1 MRALKHQVFWPPF
14 LVLLSSAV
22 YSFFDPD
29 AFLEAVSQL
38 NTLLLEYFGWLF
50 SWSMFFFLLLCVIIY
65 FSPIAHVRI
74 GGREATPILNR
85 WRWLSITLCTTV
97 ATGILFWGS
106 AEPMYHLYQPPQNAG
121 FEAATTEAAVFS
133 VSTLLMHWT
142 FTPYGVYALASL
154 TFALAYYN
162 LKQPF
167 SLSALLYPLL
177 GNAAKG
183 RMGDFIDAICLYS
196 LVAGMSASLGTGI
209 LMMAGGLDALAGIP
223 QTPLLLGLVALT
235 IVITFVL
242 SAISGL
248 MKGIRILSD
257 WNFKLLVGFCIF
269 ILVFGPTLFIF
280 EFGAKAIA
288 DYVVHFVP
296 RSLAPVGN
304 DTNWANAWTV
314 FYWAVWLAWTPI
326 SALFLGRLAIGYT
339 VREFLNTNLVFTSLF
354 SLFWMMV
361 FGSTAI
367 HMDFVTESIDLYA
380 VLQDGGPQN
389 VMFAIFDYFPLAKWL
404 GILFLVMSFLSFVTA
419 ADSNTTAMGGISSTG
434 ISPENP
440 EPSIWI
446 KLAWGGTIGVVAW
459 VMVTFAGIDGIRMA
473 SNLGGLPALFLILA
487 MSVGVIRLLLK
498 PEPLLKDSIRQ

>member
-1 MRALKHQVFWPPF
+1 MRSLKHQVFWPPF
-14 LVLLSSAV
+14 LVLLGSAI
-22 YSFFDPD
+22 YSFFQPE
-29 AFLEAVSQL
+29 AFLDAVSRL
-38 NTLLLEYFGWLF
+38 NTILLQYFGWLF
-50 SWSMFFFLLLCVIIY
+50 SWSMLFFLVLCIVIY
-65 FSPIAHVRI
+65 FSPIAKVRI
-74 GGREATPILNR
+74 GGKNAKPILNR

-106 AEPMYHLYQPPQNAG
+106 AEPMYHLYEPPKGIG
-121 FEAATTEAAVFS
+121 FEGATQESAIFS
-133 VSTLLMHWT
+133 LSTMFMHWT
-142 FTPYGVYALASL
+142 FTPYAVYALASL

-177 GNAAKG
+177 GDRAKG
-183 RMGDFIDAICLYS
+183 RVGDFIDAICLYS

-209 LMMAGGLDALAGIP
+209 LMMAGGLDHIMGIE
-223 QTPLLLGLVALT
+223 QTPLVLAIVAVV
-235 IVITFVL
+235 IVATFIL

-248 MKGIRILSD
+248 MQGIRILSD

-269 ILVFGPTLFIF
+269 ILIFGPTLFIF
-280 EFGAKAIA
+280 KFGVQAIG
-288 DYVVHFVP
+288 DYVTTFIP
-296 RSLAPVGN
+296 RSVSPGHG
-304 DTNWANAWTV
+304 DDSWANAWTI

-339 VREFLNTNLVFTSLF
+339 VRDFLNTNLILTSVF

-367 HMDFVTESIDLYA
+367 HMDFVSNEIDLYA
-380 VLQDGGPQN
+380 VLQEGGPQN
-389 VMFAIFDYFPLAKWL
+389 VMFAIFDYFPAASF
-404 GILFLVMSFLSFVTA
+404 IAVVFLFMAFLSFVTA

-459 VMVTFAGIDGIRMA
+459 TMVTFAGIDGIRMA

-487 MSVGVIRLLLK
+487 MALGVIRLLLNPK
-498 PEPLLKDSIRQ
+498 ELLEEQ